1 MGTYRQPSQV
11 IDKSFD
17 TLNQGLENVNQKIS
31 DGLIFQRNQE
41 IAKAKEAK
49 KEQEKRNKELK
60 DLRDRQQAAADGY
73 QVEIDNF
80 ENINQPRTDSWEQED
95 VTVTNQIK
103 NNSKYFLDIMSNNLP
118 GTEEYRRAE
127 RALKNMI
134 KQYPVMASL
143 FNQESEQ
150 TDSAF
155 VNGVQIGEN
164 EDGAILNSNDPL
176 QSVKL
181 HMLRDLKTGANP
193 ERFQVLSLPSGQV
206 FKYEDADGKVFETAY
221 QDYVDFRE
229 SGGNLID
236 TVNGEEYNTFMDG
249 IWNKTLK
256 KTYDTLSTKITSYR
270 EGIRNGDPVNFKD
283 VEVSYTQA
291 NKNLDNTLDNWVDGG
306 GSVSQSTWQMLGG
319 SGVYN
324 PEENKEQLKTYLKT
338 KVKDRFTTQEDKYTL
353 SEQEIIQGGGKSSSD
368 SSGDNAINPEEKSYS
383 DKFINNLKDLKEGKK
398 GSEDPYIGT
407 DLDGRNIRKIKKDG
421 DSITFI
427 TQDLDSSGEPTGEP
441 FNQTFNLNNKKQI
454 ENLERKLLKQTPKN
468 YDVSVIETY
477 INTKTDEFIV
487 GEESFDID
495 PLISFQEFNKEET
508 GVVSKLKDLY
518 PNVTFEEA
526 IPGTNAISV
535 KVGDQDAKEFRLSNK
550 DDYNK
555 FIRLVDPKYDKGDP
569 TKGMTNEE
577 KIKYYLAN
585 SSK

>member
-118 GTEEYRRAE
+118 GTEAYRRAE

-353 SEQEIIQGGGKSSSD
+353 SEQEILKGGGKGSGKEEEVVDLSTINLSDVESIITDTRKQVADYRKTEKPNPVEELKIREESSKKIANILNDEFKNEILKFGDEKIEID
-368 SSGDNAINPEEKSYS
+368 SFDVQTDSNGNFTIQPLEISRGKLAEAGVSYIIKDFDDLNKFKKHLRAGD
-383 DKFINNLKDLKEGKK
+383 KELSRILETKK
-398 GSEDPYIGT
+398 E
-407 DLDGRNIRKIKKDG
+407 NKKDP
-421 DSITFI
+421 
-427 TQDLDSSGEPTGEP
+427 L
-441 FNQTFNLNNKKQI
+441 NLGI
-454 ENLERKLLKQTPKN
+454 
-468 YDVSVIETY
+468 
-477 INTKTDEFIV
+477 
-487 GEESFDID
+487 
-495 PLISFQEFNKEET
+495 
-508 GVVSKLKDLY
+508 
-518 PNVTFEEA
+518 
-526 IPGTNAISV
+526 
-535 KVGDQDAKEFRLSNK
+535 
-550 DDYNK
+550 
-555 FIRLVDPKYDKGDP
+555 
-569 TKGMTNEE
+569 
-577 KIKYYLAN
+577 
-585 SSK
+585 

>member
-17 TLNQGLENVNQKIS
+17 TLNQGLENVNQQI
-31 DGLIFQRNQE
+31 GNELRFQRAQE

-49 KEQEKRNKELK
+49 KEQEKKDKELK
-60 DLRDRQQAAADGY
+60 NLRDRQQAAMDGY

-80 ENINQPRTDSWEQED
+80 ENINQARTDSWEQED
-95 VTVTNQIK
+95 IAVTNQVK
-103 NNSKYFLDIMSNNLP
+103 NNSKYLLNIMSNNLP
-118 GTEEYRRAE
+118 GTEAYRGAE
-127 RALKNMI
+127 RAMKNMI

-181 HMLRDLKTGANP
+181 HMLRDLKTGKNP
-193 ERFQVLSLPSGQV
+193 ERFQVLNPPSGQV
-206 FKYEDADGKVFETAY
+206 FRYEDADGKVFETAY

-229 SGGNLID
+229 NGGNLID

-291 NKNLDNTLDNWVDGG
+291 NKNLDNTLDNWVNGG

-324 PEENKEQLKTYLKT
+324 PEKNKEQLKTYLKT

-353 SEQEIIQGGGKSSSD
+353 SEQEIIQGGGKGSGKEEVVDFSKINLSDVENIITDTRKQVADYRKTEKPNPVEELKIREESSTKIADILVKEFKNKVLKFGDETIEIDGFEVKSD
-368 SSGDNAINPEEKSYS
+368 SNGNFIIQPMEVGGRKKLEEAGVSY
-383 DKFINNLKDLKEGKK
+383 IIKDFDDLNQLKEHLLAGNKNLSRTLETEK
-398 GSEDPYIGT
+398 E
-407 DLDGRNIRKIKKDG
+407 NKKDP
-421 DSITFI
+421 
-427 TQDLDSSGEPTGEP
+427 L
-441 FNQTFNLNNKKQI
+441 NLGI
-454 ENLERKLLKQTPKN
+454 
-468 YDVSVIETY
+468 
-477 INTKTDEFIV
+477 
-487 GEESFDID
+487 
-495 PLISFQEFNKEET
+495 
-508 GVVSKLKDLY
+508 
-518 PNVTFEEA
+518 
-526 IPGTNAISV
+526 
-535 KVGDQDAKEFRLSNK
+535 
-550 DDYNK
+550 
-555 FIRLVDPKYDKGDP
+555 
-569 TKGMTNEE
+569 
-577 KIKYYLAN
+577 
-585 SSK
+585 

>member
-17 TLNQGLENVNQKIS
+17 TLNQGLENVNQQI
-31 DGLIFQRNQE
+31 GNELRFQRAQE
-41 IAKAKEAK
+41 IARAKEAK
-49 KEQEKRNKELK
+49 KEQEEKDKELK
-60 DLRDRQQAAADGY
+60 NLRDRQQAATDGY

-80 ENINQPRTDSWEQED
+80 ENINQPRTESWEQED
-95 VTVTNQIK
+95 VAVTNQIK
-103 NNSKYFLDIMSNNLP
+103 NNSKYFLDIMSDNLP
-118 GTEEYRRAE
+118 GTEAYRGAE

-143 FNQESEQ
+143 FNQEAEQ

-155 VNGVQIGEN
+155 VNGAKIGEN

-181 HMLRDLKTGANP
+181 HMLRDLRTGKNP

-206 FKYEDADGKVFETAY
+206 FKYEDGDGKVFETAY

-229 SGGNLID
+229 NGGNLID

-324 PEENKEQLKTYLKT
+324 PKENKEQLKTYLKT

-353 SEQEIIQGGGKSSSD
+353 SEQEIKEGGGKSSSD
-368 SSGDNAINPEEKSYS
+368 SSGNGTINPEEKSYS

-407 DLDGRNIRKIKKDG
+407 ELDGRNIRKIKKDG
-421 DSITFI
+421 DSITFV
-427 TQDLDSSGEPTGEP
+427 TQDLDSSGEATGEP
-441 FNQTFNLNNKKQI
+441 FSQTFNLNNKKQI

-477 INTKTDEFIV
+477 INTKTDDFVV

-535 KVGDQDAKEFRLSNK
+535 KIGDQDAKEFKLSNK

-569 TKGMTNEE
+569 TKGMTDEE

>member
-17 TLNQGLENVNQKIS
+17 TLNQVLENVNKQIG
-31 DGLIFQRNQE
+31 DELRFRRAQE
-41 IAKAKEAK
+41 IARAKEAK
-49 KEQEKRNKELK
+49 KEQEKKDKELK
-60 DLRDRQQAAADGY
+60 NLRDRQQAATDGY

-80 ENINQPRTDSWEQED
+80 ENINQARTDSWEQED
-95 VTVTNQIK
+95 IAVTNQVK
-103 NNSKYFLDIMSNNLP
+103 NNSKYLLNIMSNNLP
-118 GTEEYRRAE
+118 GTEAYRGAE
-127 RALKNMI
+127 RAMKNMI

-155 VNGVQIGEN
+155 GPDGVQIGEN

-181 HMLRDLKTGANP
+181 HMLRDLRTGKNP
-193 ERFQVLSLPSGQV
+193 ERFQVLSPPSGQV
-206 FKYEDADGKVFETAY
+206 FRYEDADGKVFETAY

-229 SGGNLID
+229 NGGNLID

-256 KTYDTLSTKITSYR
+256 KTYDTLSTEITSYR

-324 PEENKEQLKTYLKT
+324 PEKNKEQLKTYLKT

-353 SEQEIIQGGGKSSSD
+353 SEQEIKQGGGKGSGKEEEVVDFSKINLSDVENIITDTRKQVADYRKTEKPNPIEELKIREESSTKIADILNDEFKNEILKFGDEKIEID
-368 SSGDNAINPEEKSYS
+368 SFDVQTDSNVSFVIQPLEISRGKLSEAGVSY
-383 DKFINNLKDLKEGKK
+383 IIKDLDDLNKFKKHLRAGDKELSRSLKKEGV
-398 GSEDPYIGT
+398 GAS
-407 DLDGRNIRKIKKDG
+407 
-421 DSITFI
+421 
-427 TQDLDSSGEPTGEP
+427 
-441 FNQTFNLNNKKQI
+441 FN
-454 ENLERKLLKQTPKN
+454 
-468 YDVSVIETY
+468 
-477 INTKTDEFIV
+477 
-487 GEESFDID
+487 
-495 PLISFQEFNKEET
+495 
-508 GVVSKLKDLY
+508 
-518 PNVTFEEA
+518 
-526 IPGTNAISV
+526 
-535 KVGDQDAKEFRLSNK
+535 
-550 DDYNK
+550 
-555 FIRLVDPKYDKGDP
+555 
-569 TKGMTNEE
+569 
-577 KIKYYLAN
+577 
-585 SSK
+585 